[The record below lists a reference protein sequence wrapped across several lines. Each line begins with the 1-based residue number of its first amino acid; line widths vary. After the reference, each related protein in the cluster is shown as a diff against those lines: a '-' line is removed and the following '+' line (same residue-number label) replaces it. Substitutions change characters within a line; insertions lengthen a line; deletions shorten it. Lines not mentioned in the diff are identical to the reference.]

1 MFSATTNAMMDAL
14 KRLLA
19 DREEC
24 CVFYKLI
31 VGEEGPS
38 ILEQLEQPP
47 ESASPAPDGLNE
59 SQILAMSSW
68 RMPLAL
74 IWGPPGT
81 KISRRLISFLFGR
94 CYCELGTGKTTV
106 MVQILRDII
115 KSYSSGVPKILMTA
129 STHNGMSFEQPY
141 LRRNNLLAAFS
152 CRQCFGALYQNK
164 RRRRTAPRG
173 ASSTGRY

>member
-1 MFSATTNAMMDAL
+1 MMDAL

-31 VGEEGPS
+31 VGEEGSS
-38 ILEQLEQPP
+38 ILEQLEPPP

-68 RMPLAL
+68 RTPLSL

-81 KISRRLISFLFGR
+81 NIFRLLISFYLNV
-94 CYCELGTGKTTV
+94 TTSN
-106 MVQILRDII
+106 RHRKDHGHGPN
-115 KSYSSGVPKILMTA
+115 SP
-129 STHNGMSFEQPY
+129 
-141 LRRNNLLAAFS
+141 
-152 CRQCFGALYQNK
+152 
-164 RRRRTAPRG
+164 
-173 ASSTGRY
+173 